1 MTPQKVKLAPMN
13 PTATDQPQCSS
24 AGPATQRMAS
34 MPTQSATRLKTNR
47 ITRRNRSSFVNPTA
61 SQFHRLRIHTWPA
74 PRAAQ
79 YPSTITKTT
88 SRQAPARTTP
98 PRVAHHY
105 RVSGLVQRGSK
116 RTPEREARREPQ
128 AQLVAVRLTVG
139 LGRWWKVII
148 RFWEVAPDPCN
159 IIFDLEV
166 EANFCKHARKLV
178 RVVNSF

>member
-105 RVSGLVQRGSK
+105 RVSGLVQRGCRKTYRNLHSAVNDLSWQGSK
-116 RTPEREARREPQ
+116 GRCLP
-128 AQLVAVRLTVG
+128 G
-139 LGRWWKVII
+139 LWHGALQTHRHPAA
-148 RFWEVAPDPCN
+148 FACGG
-159 IIFDLEV
+159 
-166 EANFCKHARKLV
+166 
-178 RVVNSF
+178 S